1 MVSSLSV
8 ASAVRNDFRLLISCG
23 DILTLF
29 LNGFRISTPRL
40 SANSDWIGN
49 MGGEVGKEAGGTIG
63 EDVGSHFFGSVG
75 GEVGSVGALAMTGG
89 SGLFVSSVIVGCSAG
104 EGGFVRGAK

>member
-1 MVSSLSV
+1 MFFTMAFMFFVTFVFCHFIKIENLKI
-8 ASAVRNDFRLLISCG
+8 NLLI
-23 DILTLF
+23 LKM
-29 LNGFRISTPRL
+29 

-75 GEVGSVGALAMTGG
+75 GEVGEEVGSYVGG
-89 SGLFVSSVIVGCSAG
+89 KVGTFVGDEI
-104 EGGFVRGAK
+104 ENHI